1 MNATLQ
7 RPTAQEYNDYYK
19 GYIDKVASSDII
31 AALSDGQKEM
41 ERFCQHVP
49 ANKWGY
55 RYAAGKWTIKEVL
68 MHIIDTER
76 IMAYRALRVARNDK
90 TSLAGFNQ
98 DDYIPTS
105 NANLRSPDSLLAE
118 YKAVRASTIALFL
131 HFDNEMFA
139 RISTANES
147 PISARALA
155 FIIAGHEIHHWAIL
169 RERYLI

>member
-1 MNATLQ
+1 MNTTLQ
-7 RPTAQEYNDYYK
+7 RPTAQEYNEYYK
-19 GYIDKVASSDII
+19 GYIDKVTTNDII

-41 ERFCQHVP
+41 EHFCQQVP
-49 ANKWGY
+49 FNKWEY
-55 RYAAGKWTIKEVL
+55 RYAEGKWTVKEVL

-105 NANLRSPDSLLAE
+105 NANLRTPDSLLAE
-118 YKAVRASTIALFL
+118 YKAVRASTLALFL
-131 HFDNEMFA
+131 HFDEEMFS
-139 RISTANES
+139 RIGTANGS
-147 PISARALA
+147 PISPRALA

-169 RERYLI
+169 REKYLA